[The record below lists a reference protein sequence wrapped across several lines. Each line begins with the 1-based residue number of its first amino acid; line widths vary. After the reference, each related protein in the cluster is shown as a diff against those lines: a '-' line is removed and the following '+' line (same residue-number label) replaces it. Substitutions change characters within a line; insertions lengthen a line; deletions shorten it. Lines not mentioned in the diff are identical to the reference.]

1 MICHMPT
8 VFSTIFKHVTIG
20 AVLALLVAA
29 TASLSGCTPDNKS
42 ESLGV
47 VPTASFTVTP
57 LTGKVNTWVATSTT
71 NGAFQWEWD
80 AGLGNGAALGS
91 STDTVFYDS
100 AGVYRL
106 TLTAFGHGGFDTV
119 SQLIQVDSN
128 APLINVL
135 VNPSLTTDSGWTIL
149 NPGGTVTTIA
159 FTPQGLNLSNT
170 SAGSNG
176 GVYQAVQVTAGT
188 IYTFSAN
195 VQGSGASNSWI
206 EFYFGTTEPVQGSDY
221 TDNKLWSLNTYSGCG
236 IQPFNGNVVAL
247 NCAGSGTSTG
257 QITFPTSGTIYFLI
271 KAGSIS
277 PGTLGT
283 GGVTVSNVELG
294 VAP

>member
-1 MICHMPT
+1 MRV
-8 VFSTIFKHVTIG
+8 VFSSIFERVTIG
-20 AVLALLVAA
+20 ALLALLVAA

-42 ESLGV
+42 ESLGIL
-47 VPTASFTVTP
+47 PTASFTVTP
-57 LTGKVNTWVATSTT
+57 LTGKPNTWVATSTT
-71 NGAFQWEWD
+71 KGAFQWEWD
-80 AGLGNGAALGS
+80 LGLGSGPTLGGES
-91 STDTVFYDS
+91 DTVFYDS
-100 AGVYRL
+100 IGVYRL
-106 TLTAFGHGGFDTV
+106 TLTAFAHGGFDTV

-128 APLINVL
+128 APLVNVL

-176 GVYQAVQVTAGT
+176 GVYQAVQVTAGP

-195 VQGSGASNSWI
+195 VQGSGATNSWV
-206 EFYFGTTEPVQGSDY
+206 EFYFGTSTPTQGSDY

-236 IQPFNGNVVAL
+236 MNPFNANVVAL
-247 NCAGSGTSTG
+247 NCAGSGASSG
-257 QITFPTSGTIYFLI
+257 QIKFATSGTIYFLI
-271 KAGSIS
+271 KAGSVA